1 MKNKKIYRN
10 QTNELVAG
18 VCSGLA
24 DYFEIDATLVR
35 IIFVVLGIGGGS
47 GVLIYLVLWFVI
59 PRENEVNMGKEEQLE
74 NVGKEIEGKVKI
86 AAKEI
91 KKEVKTEKRSGD
103 FLGMVLVILGGVL
116 LVEKIAPRFIDWD
129 YFWPMILIV
138 LGAYLIFRKR

>member
-59 PRENEVNMGKEEQLE
+59 PANEVVEKGERLE
-74 NVGKEIEGKVKI
+74 KVGKEIEGKVKTV
-86 AAKEI
+86 AKEI

-116 LVEKIAPRFIDWD
+116 LVEKIAPRFINWE
-129 YFWPMILIV
+129 YFWPIMMVV
-138 LGAYLIFRKR
+138 LGGYLIFRKK

>member
-24 DYFEIDATLVR
+24 DYFEVDATLVR
-35 IIFVVLGIGGGS
+35 IVFVVLGIGGGS

-91 KKEVKTEKRSGD
+91 KKRG
-103 FLGMVLVILGGVL
+103 
-116 LVEKIAPRFIDWD
+116 
-129 YFWPMILIV
+129 
-138 LGAYLIFRKR
+138 